1 MEYLSQD
8 EVIRLGTEFAGDVC
22 YSGEYGQQVYTK
34 EMEDGG
40 LPVEGILYE
49 KYPSGSLNYY
59 SYYRDGIPH
68 GEKVEFYKC
77 GKVKSYCVMDT
88 GTVDGEKTEWYENG
102 TIKIKESCK
111 YGLVLKMQEFDSD
124 GNLMN
129 EKKDLSE
136 DEKTIYEK
144 RKAQYE
150 AKTSNK

>member
-68 GEKVEFYKC
+68 GEKVEFYEC

-124 GNLMN
+124 GNLIN

-144 RKAQYE
+144 WKAQYE
-150 AKTSNK
+150 AKFDN